1 MIQSLVIL
9 TDTKTEE
16 TILMVGLKEKAAS
29 FYYDKNGNLTSVL
42 GDDCMKHMLPDQI
55 CVASRPSRIG

>member
-29 FYYDKNGNLTSVL
+29 FYYDKNGNLISVL
-42 GDDCMKHMLPDQI
+42 GDDCIKHMLPDQI
-55 CVASRPSRIG
+55 CVTSRPSRLS